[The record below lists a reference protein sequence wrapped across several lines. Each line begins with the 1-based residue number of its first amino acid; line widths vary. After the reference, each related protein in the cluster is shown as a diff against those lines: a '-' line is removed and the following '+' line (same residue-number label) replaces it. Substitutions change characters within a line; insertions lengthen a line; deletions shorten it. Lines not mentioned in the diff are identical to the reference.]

1 MPGNYTAGSPAAE
14 LSDGCMSPVTPLTE
28 SVRDRGVRPSGGD
41 APRLQARS
49 SVATGGAVNMSCV
62 MDDER
67 SAAYA
72 LAYEEAKHAVST
84 QQTVV
89 DNFRAR
95 AGLLLSGAAIATSF
109 LGGQALRGG
118 EPGPWSWLAITAFG
132 ALGVLTLAILWPTTW
147 EFAILATSSRPTQR
161 AMIRFGSQTSS
172 ETSHCIGRMSWRRMG
187 ADSGARCGRF
197 DSLD

>member
-1 MPGNYTAGSPAAE
+1 
-14 LSDGCMSPVTPLTE
+14 
-28 SVRDRGVRPSGGD
+28 
-41 APRLQARS
+41 
-49 SVATGGAVNMSCV
+49 MSCV

-147 EFAILATSSRPTQR
+147 EFEADPRDIIATYAESDDPLPLADIQR
-161 AMIRFGSQTSS
+161 DLALHRSDVL
-172 ETSHCIGRMSWRRMG
+172 EENGRRL
-187 ADSGARCGRF
+187 GRSMWAF
-197 DSLD
+197 RLAGLMLLIEIVAWTIDLAERID